1 MADPKALYQEVI
13 LDHNRKP
20 RNYGALE
27 HASHH
32 AEGHNPLCGDH
43 ISVSLDLDGERI
55 GGIAFQG
62 ESCAICKASASM
74 MTVNVKGKTRAD
86 AETLIQEFRDMATGK
101 LDLDGASPHRPARG
115 IRRRARPADARQMR
129 DPAVA
134 HAARRAQLGSEH
146 IDRGGRRSDARAD
159 RRRLN
164 PDRQMPKIAEI
175 EGTPNPNALKF
186 VLKEP
191 LTWGI
196 KRSYDNAEEAK
207 DDPLAA
213 ALFDIGHVTNV
224 FYIDHWLTVTQDGG
238 ADWQELTR
246 KIAEPLRAAP
256 AANAQTAATVAAAT
270 TGDRRPES
278 RGPAAPR
285 QDQRAAR

>member
-43 ISVSLDLDGERI
+43 ISVSLDFDGERI

-101 LDLDGASPHRPARG
+101 LDVHGHHHIGRLAVFAGV
-115 IRRRARPADARQMR
+115 R
-129 DPAVA
+129 DLPTRVKCAILPWHTL
-134 HAARRAQLGSEH
+134 HAA
-146 IDRGGRRSDARAD
+146 
-159 RRRLN
+159 LN
-164 PDRQMPKIAEI
+164 SVASTSTEAE
-175 EGTPNPNALKF
+175 
-186 VLKEP
+186 
-191 LTWGI
+191 
-196 KRSYDNAEEAK
+196 
-207 DDPLAA
+207 DDPMHAS
-213 ALFDIGHVTNV
+213 IG
-224 FYIDHWLTVTQDGG
+224 D
-238 ADWQELTR
+238 A
-246 KIAEPLRAAP
+246 
-256 AANAQTAATVAAAT
+256 
-270 TGDRRPES
+270 
-278 RGPAAPR
+278 
-285 QDQRAAR
+285 